1 MNMQG
6 IRSYSIRWGAGML
19 IAITVMSCKTSNV
32 VKGAAVGTVVG
43 GTAGALLTKKNK
55 AVGIIAG
62 AAVGGLIGA
71 AIGDIMDRQARD
83 IADDLG
89 RSATVTRVGE
99 GIVVSFDSGLM
110 FDVDSDAL
118 RSATRSN
125 LNQLAESL
133 TKYPDTEVNI
143 LGHTDAT
150 GTHAY
155 NQRLSE
161 RRAASVRGHLV
172 GQGVDGIRLKIRGYG
187 EADPVA
193 SNDTVD
199 GRQQNR
205 RVEIVIVATEEL
217 KKKVKEGSS

>member
-1 MNMQG
+1 MQG
-6 IRSYSIRWGAGML
+6 IRSRSNLWGTLLL
-19 IAITVMSCKTSNV
+19 IAFAIVGCKTSNV
-32 VKGAAVGTVVG
+32 VKGAAIGTVVG

-55 AVGIIAG
+55 AVGIIIG
-62 AAVGGLIGA
+62 AAAGGLVGA

-89 RSATVTRVGE
+89 KSATVTRVGE

-125 LNQLAESL
+125 LSQLATSL
-133 TKYPDTEVNI
+133 KKYPDTEVNI

-155 NQRLSE
+155 NHGLSE
-161 RRAASVRGHLV
+161 RRAASVRNHLV
-172 GQGVDGIRLKIRGYG
+172 AQGVTGSRLMTRGYG
-187 EADPVA
+187 ETDPVA
-193 SNDTVD
+193 DNDTVE

-205 RVEIVIVATEEL
+205 RVEIVIVATDEL
-217 KKKVKEGSS
+217 KRKVKEGA